1 VQLVLSHDLDVY
13 SRSSYDLLQLLGEI
27 GGIFEFFLIFG
38 VLLIGWFNKFN
49 ANTFLV
55 SKLYA

>member
-1 VQLVLSHDLDVY
+1 MSHDLDVY

-38 VLLIGWFNKFN
+38 VLIIGWFNKFN